1 MEERRGLNHFLRV
14 YIAFGGREASKKYIY
29 TVSVSVFVSVD
40 VVLCLKGSDDDDV
53 HNHLAIS
60 DLVSI
65 RWIWKVWILV
75 NLYSGKV
82 FVLWLF
88 REKEGGLQ
96 VVEVEGEVEE
106 VHVDRSEKIPSQG
119 GGLLAGHLPSKLPLI
134 LTENSRPAALL
145 KFIFVFVFV
154 LCYFRLDVYSAI
166 LFYQLWWWPLWMMS
180 KHCERHIGP
189 SGPAVVE
196 YFYWR
201 RIVLWKF
208 RIYYVIFSVQML
220 KSSMKM
226 WKTSAK

>member
-1 MEERRGLNHFLRV
+1 MVVQLDQDIHEFAEKRTN
-14 YIAFGGREASKKYIY
+14 
-29 TVSVSVFVSVD
+29 FVNEN
-40 VVLCLKGSDDDDV
+40 L

-65 RWIWKVWILV
+65 RWIWKVWILE

-134 LTENSRPAALL
+134 LTENSTPAALL

-154 LCYFRLDVYSAI
+154 LCYFRLDDDSAI
-166 LFYQLWWWPLWMMS
+166 LLFNGDGGYYGWYQSIAKGTSDPEL
-180 KHCERHIGP
+180 IF
-189 SGPAVVE
+189 VVTVTTGS
-196 YFYWR
+196 R
-201 RIVLWKF
+201 G
-208 RIYYVIFSVQML
+208 IFL
-220 KSSMKM
+220 L
-226 WKTSAK
+226 AA